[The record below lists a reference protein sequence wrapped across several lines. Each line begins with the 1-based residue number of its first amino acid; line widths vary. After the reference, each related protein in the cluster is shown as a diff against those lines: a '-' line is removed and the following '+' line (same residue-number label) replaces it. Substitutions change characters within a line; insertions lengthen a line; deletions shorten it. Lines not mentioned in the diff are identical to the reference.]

1 MCHSNKFAVF
11 ALFFFFLL
19 VISCRQEDVNGPSLK
34 ILSPV
39 DGYVTDSKG
48 TIAFHVE
55 ATDNV
60 NVQYIRASLF
70 DENGRAVGRALVLQT
85 SGKEVEWKDEY
96 VIEDSMLLS
105 GNYKLMFFA
114 GDGRQEVS
122 RSVNVKIQGIPQIT
136 LGILVFT
143 ETPYSKINV
152 YQIDSSGSNTLLMTL
167 DADYLDA
174 HIDNFYHR
182 CYFMPKSKGKFHAIN
197 TQTGN
202 VSWTISPVST
212 LSPTWFQG
220 FSLINHKI
228 YVGDYNA
235 GLQVYDHNKDREMFT
250 TLPEGYM
257 GKKFLHHNNRTYI
270 YMTHRS
276 LGVQNKVL
284 VYNLAMIQIRDIT
297 FGYNLKEWFREDD
310 RLVTVFYN
318 QQNEIKIAS
327 LDTEYGNI
335 NIRQTISGSTL
346 NQVIRLSNTKFL
358 LATSTGIVEY
368 ENTGAFSA
376 TMLLPHENVVSV
388 EPNENGSLIAAVSGQ
403 EVFIFH
409 LSDREIVKRYDF
421 PYDIK
426 KALWV
431 LN

>member
-1 MCHSNKFAVF
+1 MIHYNKPYILVVVL
-11 ALFFFFLL
+11 LFLA
-19 VISCRQEDVNGPSLK
+19 ISCRQEEMDTLNLK

-39 DGYVTDSKG
+39 EGFSTDSKEA
-48 TIAFHVE
+48 IPFHVK
-55 ATDNV
+55 ATNNN
-60 NVQYIRASLF
+60 NVQYIRVALL
-70 DENGRAVGRALVLQT
+70 DEDERPVGRTITHQT
-85 SGKEVEWKDEY
+85 SGKEVEWEGEY
-96 VIEDSMLLS
+96 VIEDSTLSS
-105 GNYKLMFFA
+105 GNYKLTFYTSN
-114 GDGRQEVS
+114 GQREVY
-122 RSVNVKIQGIPQIT
+122 RSVMIKIEGVPKTT
-136 LGILVFT
+136 LGLLVFT
-143 ETPYSKINV
+143 ETPYSKTNV
-152 YQIDSSGSNTLLMTL
+152 YQIDNIGSSSLLMTL
-167 DADYLDA
+167 DANYLDA
-174 HIDNFYHR
+174 QIDNAHHR
-182 CYFMPKSKGKFHAIN
+182 CYFMPKSKGEFHAIN

-202 VSWTISPVST
+202 ISWTIPPVST

-235 GLQVYDHNKDREMFT
+235 GLQVYDHNKDRVMFT

-297 FGYNLKEWFREDD
+297 FDYDLKEWFREDD

-327 LDTEYGNI
+327 LDTEYGNV
-335 NIRQTISGSTL
+335 NVRQTISGSTL

-358 LATSTGIVEY
+358 LATSTGIVVY
-368 ENTGAFSA
+368 ENTGAFPA
-376 TMLLPHENVVSV
+376 TMLLPHENIVSV
-388 EPNENGSLIAAVSGQ
+388 EPNENGSLIAAASEK

-409 LSDREIVKRYDF
+409 LSDREIVKRYNL
-421 PYDIK
+421 PYDVK